1 MRRSVVRE
9 RFAPCRH
16 RHGLRIDRQRI
27 RSRRHIA
34 VVRILGLYLHAQGP
48 RIGNAGRCGAPG
60 FAAIRAIA
68 DGRAGTAVGFDCRTL
83 QSLPIVGLARIIRR
97 NLEVA
102 SLVDDQLAFGDRDI
116 IVGYRRVTLLD
127 RDLLRGL
134 VELRNIGSDRSLALR
149 TVVAIDNV
157 NLSVDAITGK
167 QSLDGVFIV
176 VRVRH
181 GLGLTIIGMA
191 RAIDLNRQRHRIVNS
206 DDIFRRIRINRDAL
220 VRAVAVHARVG
231 ICRVERRSFARRQR
245 FTDGLFTFLII
256 CNLHIR
262 TLEVMM
268 NCVVC
273 KVQIKV

>member
-9 RFAPCRH
+9 RFALRRH
-16 RHGLRIDRQRI
+16 RHGLRIHRQRI

-34 VVRILGLYLHAQGP
+34 VVRILGFYLHTQGP

-60 FAAIRAIA
+60 FAAISAIA
-68 DGRAGTAVGFDCRTL
+68 DDRVGTAVGFDCRTL
-83 QSLPIVGLARIIRR
+83 QRLPIVGLARIIRR
-97 NLEVA
+97 DREVA
-102 SLVDDQLAFGDRDI
+102 SLVDGQRAIGDRDI

-127 RDLLRGL
+127 RDLIRVLA
-134 VELRNIGSDRSLALR
+134 ELRVIGSDLGLALR
-149 TVVAIDNV
+149 TVVAIGHV
-157 NLSVDAITGK
+157 NLSGDCITVK
-167 QSLDGVFIV
+167 QAGDGVFFA

-191 RAIDLNRQRHRIVNS
+191 RAIGRNLQLHRIVNS

-220 VRAVAVHARVG
+220 ARAVHARVG

-245 FTDGLFTFLII
+245 FTDGLFTCLII